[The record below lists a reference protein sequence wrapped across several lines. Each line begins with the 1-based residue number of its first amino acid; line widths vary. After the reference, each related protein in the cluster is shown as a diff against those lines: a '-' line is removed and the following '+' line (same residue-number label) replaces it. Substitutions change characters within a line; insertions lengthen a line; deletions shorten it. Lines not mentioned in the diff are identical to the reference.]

1 MKRPYDRELATE
13 ELLRLKDE
21 AIDYSDIPE
30 LDDTFWSSAR
40 VVMPGQRNK
49 TQITGKFDADMVAW
63 FKAQGR
69 GYQARMN
76 AVLRSYYEA
85 VQKAGE

>member
-1 MKRPYDRELATE
+1 MRPSRKADRPGKT
-13 ELLRLKDE
+13 
-21 AIDYSDIPE
+21 
-30 LDDTFWSSAR
+30 R
-40 VVMPGQRNK
+40 V
-49 TQITGKFDADMVAW
+49 IEKFDADMVAW

-85 VQKAGE
+85 VRRAGA